1 MRTRISTVAA
11 LALALAILTAL
22 PSHAA
27 PKSPGQAQQAGL
39 LSRFVGFLG
48 NLPGRLVAVWGKE
61 GAIIDPFGGPGS
73 AAPVPGNGHSG
84 NTGAAEEAMDK

>member
-1 MRTRISTVAA
+1 MRVRILTVAA
-11 LALALAILTAL
+11 LALALAIFTAL

-27 PKSPGQAQQAGL
+27 PKSPTQAQQAGL
-39 LSRFVGFLG
+39 FARFVGFLG

-73 AAPVPGNGHSG
+73 TAPVPGNGYSG
-84 NTGAAEEAMDK
+84 NTDAGEEVMDN